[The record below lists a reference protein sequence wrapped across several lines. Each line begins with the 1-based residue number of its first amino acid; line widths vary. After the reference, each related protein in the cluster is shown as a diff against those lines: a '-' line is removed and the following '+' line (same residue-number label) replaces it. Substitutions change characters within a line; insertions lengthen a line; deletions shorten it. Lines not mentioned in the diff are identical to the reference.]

1 VKKADGSVRPVSTEK
16 IAALEAGAVVT
27 VKSGVFTPT
36 EAELLTL
43 MVEADTEGTV
53 KEVEDNNNNISRT
66 FFVERND
73 HALGKP
79 ITASTGN
86 APLAND
92 ADAGSYWQATASPA
106 TITVDLGAVQQVS
119 QVRLSEHP
127 TWATPRNMTLEILA
141 SSDGST
147 FTPIVAPKAYSIRGN
162 APASID
168 FAPAPA
174 RFVRLNITASKPN
187 MAELAKFQVYG
198 EPVGSAVSPAKPSR

>member
-1 VKKADGSVRPVSTEK
+1 
-16 IAALEAGAVVT
+16 
-27 VKSGVFTPT
+27 
-36 EAELLTL
+36 

-73 HALGKP
+73 LALGKP

-86 APLAND
+86 ASLAND

-141 SSDGST
+141 SSDGSA
-147 FTPIVAPKAYSIRGN
+147 FTPIVASKAYSIRGN

-187 MAELAKFQVYG
+187 MAELAKFQVYR
-198 EPVGSAVSPAKPSR
+198 EPEGSAVPPAKPSR